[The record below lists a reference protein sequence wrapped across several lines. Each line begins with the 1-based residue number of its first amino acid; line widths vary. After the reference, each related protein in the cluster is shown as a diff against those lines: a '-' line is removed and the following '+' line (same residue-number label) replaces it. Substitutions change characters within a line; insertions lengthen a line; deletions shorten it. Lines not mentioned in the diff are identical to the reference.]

1 MYHGN
6 ETLEETV
13 RIFRGAKGAIDKP
26 SLSNPTYTR
35 CNIPSYTRFNITLS
49 HTT

>member
-13 RIFRGAKGAIDKP
+13 RIFRGAKGAIDNTHQTP
-26 SLSNPTYTR
+26 Y
-35 CNIPSYTRFNITLS
+35 
-49 HTT
+49 